1 MLIVVLVLA
10 VVGLAVLAA
19 AILTGNTILPL
30 IVIAL
35 AAVGLLLL
43 ARDWLADRRRPEM
56 DSTAEPDAEPTGQGE
71 VGREKRALEPDLF
84 EPDVSY
90 EDAEEAEEAKDG
102 APEAERHGAARDG
115 NDRPV

>member
-19 AILTGNTILPL
+19 AILTGNTILAL
-30 IVIAL
+30 LVIAV

-56 DSTAEPDAEPTGQGE
+56 DSTAQPEAVDDAVHDGGMQGE

-90 EDAEEAEEAKDG
+90 EDA
-102 APEAERHGAARDG
+102 DG
-115 NDRPV
+115 ND